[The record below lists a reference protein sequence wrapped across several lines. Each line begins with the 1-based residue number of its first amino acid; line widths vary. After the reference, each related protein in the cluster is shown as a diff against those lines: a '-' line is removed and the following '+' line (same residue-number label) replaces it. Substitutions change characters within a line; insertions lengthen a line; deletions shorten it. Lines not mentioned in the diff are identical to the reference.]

1 MIDRKHPQ
9 LSLRRQCNLLSLA
22 RSGLSYCKKG
32 PDEATLAL
40 MHRLDEL
47 YTAHPFLGYRK
58 LWYLVREEG
67 HMASD
72 QRVRRLLRRMGLKAI
87 YQAPNTS
94 KKHPA
99 NPIYPYLL
107 KNLALTGP
115 LQVWAVD
122 ITYIRL
128 HQGFCY
134 LVAIIDWFSRYVM
147 SWRLS
152 ATMESA
158 FCVEALQEALQRGC
172 PVIFNSDQGSQFTSA
187 PFTDVLL
194 AAGIQI
200 SMDGRGSYHD
210 NIFTERFWRSVK
222 YEDVY
227 LKNYE
232 TIEEARAGIGHYIV
246 FYNTRRPHQ
255 ALKYRTPQQVHFEL
269 AARGPVDM
277 MDNARALPTSPQ
289 AQQLPLDLVV

>member
-1 MIDRKHPQ
+1 MVDRKHPQ
-9 LSLRRQCNLLSLA
+9 LSLRRQCQLLSIA
-22 RSGLSYCKKG
+22 RSGLSYRKKG

-47 YTAHPFLGYRK
+47 YTAYPFLGYRK
-58 LWYLVREEG
+58 IWSMVRDEG

-99 NPIYPYLL
+99 NLIYPYLL
-107 KNLALTGP
+107 RGLILTQP
-115 LQVWAVD
+115 QQVWAVD

-128 HQGFCY
+128 NQGFCY
-134 LVAIIDWFSRYVM
+134 LVAIIDWFSRYVV

-172 PVIFNSDQGSQFTSA
+172 PVIFNSDQGSQFTSTA
-187 PFTDVLL
+187 FTDVLL
-194 AAGIQI
+194 AAGVRI

-232 TIEEARAGIGHYIV
+232 TIEEAAVGIAGYIL

-255 ALKYRTPQQVHFEL
+255 ALKYRTPQEMHFKL
-269 AARGPVDM
+269 AARPPVDM
-277 MDNARALPTSPQ
+277 MDNARALPTYPQ
-289 AQQLPLDLVV
+289 AQQLSLDLVV

>member
-1 MIDRKHPQ
+1 MIDRKHPRI
-9 LSLRRQCNLLSLA
+9 SLRQQCKLLSLA
-22 RSGLSYCKKG
+22 RSGLSYRKKG
-32 PDEATLAL
+32 PDEATLML

-58 LWYLVREEG
+58 LGHLVRAEG
-67 HMASD
+67 LASCD
-72 QRVRRLLRRMGLKAI
+72 RRVRRLLRRMGLKAI

-94 KKHPA
+94 QKHPA

-107 KNLALTGP
+107 KNLVLTRP
-115 LQVWAVD
+115 QQVWAVD

-128 HQGFCY
+128 QDNFCY
-134 LVAIIDWFSRYVM
+134 LVAIIDWFSRYVV

-158 FCVEALQEALQRGC
+158 FCVEALQEALHRGR
-172 PVIFNSDQGSQFTSA
+172 PDIFNSDQGSQFTSVN
-187 PFTDVLL
+187 FTDVLL
-194 AAGIQI
+194 TAGIRI

-232 TIEEARAGIGHYIV
+232 TIEEAEAGLAAYIL

-269 AARGPVDM
+269 APRPPVDM
-277 MDNARALPTSPQ
+277 MDNARALPTYPQ
-289 AQQLPLDLVV
+289 AQQLSLDLVV